1 MKNYSLTIMT
11 IALVALSF
19 AVIAGK
25 AGEKT
30 SDKKQMMAMMKHV
43 SPMPNL
49 MPVVIKNADLL
60 ELSKEQSEALAKE
73 RKQRHAQVHTLASEI
88 MADESKIL
96 QATLDGKPKAE
107 IHKMSQAVMDKR
119 LTIIDAKAGCRDI
132 VRKALNDE
140 QWNELLVL
148 YKQNHEQ

>member
-1 MKNYSLTIMT
+1 MKNYCLTIFT
-11 IALVALSF
+11 IALVSLSF
-19 AVIAGK
+19 AVSADSADKPG
-25 AGEKT
+25 
-30 SDKKQMMAMMKHV
+30 DKKQMMAMMKHV
-43 SPMPNL
+43 SPMPSL

-60 ELSKEQSEALAKE
+60 ELSKEQTEALAKE
-73 RKQRHAQVHTLASEI
+73 RKKRHAQVHTLASEI

-119 LTIIDAKAGCRDI
+119 LIIIDAKAGCRDI

-148 YKQNHEQ
+148 YKQNNE